1 MLPQECYLLHF
12 LRQGHLLSGS
22 LSVRLDCQ
30 ANEPPGSLRLCLP
43 SAGISVVHHMLGFL
57 KQNKTE
63 QNRVLDMELRSSWW
77 QSKNVT
83 DRDWPCSHNQ
93 SQPLPR
99 LMFLFACWTCRLNP
113 GPLESTLPLSCSP
126 TPSDINSGSA
136 REMVV
141 VICTGDEALAQVS
154 FRQTSSPGTMM
165 TISVWM
171 QKAWFVTSHDQ
182 QV

>member
-1 MLPQECYLLHF
+1 MPSVGF
-12 LRQGHLLSGS
+12 DS
-22 LSVRLDCQ
+22 L
-30 ANEPPGSLRLCLP
+30 EPHPVTSHPCLP

-63 QNRVLDMELRSSWW
+63 QNRVLGMELRSSWW

-126 TPSDINSGSA
+126 PPLTLIQGPPGRWLLLYVQGMKPWPRSLSDRPA
-136 REMVV
+136 
-141 VICTGDEALAQVS
+141 AQEL
-154 FRQTSSPGTMM
+154 
-165 TISVWM
+165 
-171 QKAWFVTSHDQ
+171 
-182 QV
+182 